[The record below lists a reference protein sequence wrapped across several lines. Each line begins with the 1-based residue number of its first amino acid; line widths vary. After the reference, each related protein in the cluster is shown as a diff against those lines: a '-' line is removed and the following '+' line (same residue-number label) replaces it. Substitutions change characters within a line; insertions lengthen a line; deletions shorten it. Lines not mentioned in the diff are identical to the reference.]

1 MQTVFDAPV
10 PTPVA
15 KQKRRVGLVAG
26 KTADSVLDFD
36 RGPTLTMGRAFQS
49 ANLGQAGPIEMS
61 SQPRAGLQV
70 AMNDAAVT
78 LAAGA
83 GLR

>member
-1 MQTVFDAPV
+1 
-10 PTPVA
+10 
-15 KQKRRVGLVAG
+15 
-26 KTADSVLDFD
+26 LDFD
-36 RGPTLTMGRAFQS
+36 RGATLTTGRALQA
-49 ANLGQAGPIEMS
+49 ANLGQTGPIEMPG
-61 SQPRAGLQV
+61 QPRAGLQV